1 MTKEEFEERVYGICV
16 VVMMG
21 AKQELNELF
30 EDEICSQIIEQH
42 MGRLIW
48 NGNIQYEDTDT
59 GFGFSLDNPI
69 HTCRISQNK
78 FYIKKLHEAKKSI
91 IATHR
96 YGCYRSPISGHL
108 VDRYLVCYISGKDK
122 ISFKIIYI
130 DPYCEE
136 MSDKFPEGF

>member
-16 VVMMG
+16 IVMMG

-30 EDEICSQIIEQH
+30 EDELSRQIIEH
-42 MGRLIW
+42 NMSRLIW
-48 NGNIQYEDTDT
+48 DENIQYEDTDT

-78 FYIKKLHEAKKSI
+78 FYIKKLHEAKKSL

-96 YGCYRSPISGHL
+96 YGCYSSPIPGHL
-108 VDRYLVCYISGKDK
+108 VDRYLVCYMSGKDK
-122 ISFKIIYI
+122 ISFKVIYI

>member
-1 MTKEEFEERVYGICV
+1 MIKKEFEEKIYSLCFILT
-16 VVMMG
+16 MG
-21 AKQELNELF
+21 AKKELNELF
-30 EDEICSQIIEQH
+30 EDEVCRQIIEQH
-42 MGRLIW
+42 IGKLIW
-48 NGNIQYEDTDT
+48 DENIQYEDTDT
-59 GFGFSLDNPI
+59 GFGFSVDNPI

-78 FYIKKLHEAKKSI
+78 IYIKKLHEAKKSI

-96 YGCYRSPISGHL
+96 YGCYRSSVPGHL

-130 DPYCEE
+130 DPYCEQ